1 MIVCSCNLL
10 SDQCVRSAVEAER
23 VHSIGQVYSC
33 LGCRARCGQCAATIR
48 RIINESLGGMEPPAT
63 SQRSQRN
70 SGSTIADQ
78 HSGDADLPRDQ
89 TCTMYQRKN

>member
-23 VHSIGQVYSC
+23 VRSIGQVYSC

-48 RIINESLGGMEPPAT
+48 RIINESLGGIGQPAT
-63 SQRSQRN
+63 SQRN

-78 HSGDADLPRDQ
+78 HSGDADLPRNQ
-89 TCTMYQRKN
+89 T

>member
-10 SDQCVRSAVEAER
+10 SDQSVRSAVEAER
-23 VHSIGQVYSC
+23 AHSIGQVYSC

-48 RIINESLGGMEPPAT
+48 RIINESLSGIGQPAT

-70 SGSTIADQ
+70 SGSTIVGQ

-89 TCTMYQRKN
+89 T